1 MKKRTT
7 FITKKLSLSPNKI
20 IWMLNNKLNTM
31 LEIFDALQ
39 PNIVSVPQFRDEVL
53 MRNNFKEQL
62 PMGVLFGD
70 YGF

>member
-1 MKKRTT
+1 
-7 FITKKLSLSPNKI
+7 
-20 IWMLNNKLNTM
+20 MLNNNNTM
-31 LEIFDALQ
+31 QEIFEALQ

-53 MRNNFKEQL
+53 MRNNLKEQL

>member
-1 MKKRTT
+1 MTDVVE
-7 FITKKLSLSPNKI
+7 
-20 IWMLNNKLNTM
+20 LNGAIRDEVQTYTM
-31 LEIFDALQ
+31 QEIFDALQ

-53 MRNNFKEQL
+53 IRNNLKEQL

>member
-1 MKKRTT
+1 
-7 FITKKLSLSPNKI
+7 
-20 IWMLNNKLNTM
+20 MLNNNNTM
-31 LEIFDALQ
+31 QEIFDALQ
-39 PNIVSVPQFRDEVL
+39 NNIVSVPQFRDEVL